1 MSAPVRLAE
10 AAGGAGGA
18 FTMAAAIV
26 GMLAVAFLAWKVV
39 QRQERGDA
47 ELESKLRADD
57 ERAARG
63 LRGELGLPPDP
74 PSRPE

>member
-1 MSAPVRLAE
+1 MIAPASVAE
-10 AAGGAGGA
+10 AVGGALL
-18 FTMAAAIV
+18 MAAAIV
-26 GMLAVAFLAWKVV
+26 GMLAVAFLAWKAV

-63 LRGELGLPPDP
+63 LRGDLGLPPDP
-74 PSRPE
+74 PSRRG